1 MRRKLVSVYDVD
13 RFEEERRDRYTNSD
27 YALGERPLLPRAH
40 NQDETG
46 IPRLSQR
53 QAHESHALRTEARI
67 AVLEERHAMER
78 EAMIEEFAMEREAM
92 IEEFAAAAAAAE
104 ERFDEIQAQL
114 DECVESLIQARGV
127 IEKQEDERLQQE
139 DVLEGEREARH
150 ALQERVLRLLAR
162 LREE

>member
-1 MRRKLVSVYDVD
+1 
-13 RFEEERRDRYTNSD
+13 
-27 YALGERPLLPRAH
+27 
-40 NQDETG
+40 
-46 IPRLSQR
+46 
-53 QAHESHALRTEARI
+53 
-67 AVLEERHAMER
+67 
-78 EAMIEEFAMEREAM
+78 MIEEFAMEREAM

>member
-27 YALGERPLLPRAH
+27 YALGERPLQPRASNH
-40 NQDETG
+40 DETW
-46 IPRLSQR
+46 IPR
-53 QAHESHALRTEARI
+53 QARESHALRTEARI

-92 IEEFAAAAAAAE
+92 IEEFAAAAVAAE

>member
-27 YALGERPLLPRAH
+27 YALGERPLQPRAS
-40 NQDETG
+40 NQDETW
-46 IPRLSQR
+46 IPR
-53 QAHESHALRTEARI
+53 QARESHALRTEARI
-67 AVLEERHAMER
+67 AVLEERH
-78 EAMIEEFAMEREAM
+78 AMEREAM

>member
-27 YALGERPLLPRAH
+27 YALGERPLQPRASNH
-40 NQDETG
+40 DETW
-46 IPRLSQR
+46 IPR
-53 QAHESHALRTEARI
+53 QARESHALRTEARI

-78 EAMIEEFAMEREAM
+78 EAMIEEFA
-92 IEEFAAAAAAAE
+92 AAAVAAE

-114 DECVESLIQARGV
+114 DECVESLIHARGV